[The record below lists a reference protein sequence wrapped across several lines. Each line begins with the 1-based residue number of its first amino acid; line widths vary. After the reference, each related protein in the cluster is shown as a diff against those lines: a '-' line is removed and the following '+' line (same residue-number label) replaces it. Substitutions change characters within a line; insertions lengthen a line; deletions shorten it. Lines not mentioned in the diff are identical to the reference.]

1 MNTNL
6 HHLKPQLLNPHP
18 FFSPKNPY
26 QFRSYKRRR
35 LKPCSS
41 SSSSNFLEPFK
52 NLLSQFPSPNTLD
65 ILAPAL
71 GLASGLTL
79 YLSQSNKFSKSSNI
93 GEWIL
98 FSSPTPFNRFV
109 ILRCP
114 SISFE
119 GSEFIENVNDKLVKE
134 DRHFVR
140 LNSGKIGVGRE
151 SSEGLKLEFQRVC
164 VNTEDGGVISLDWP
178 VDLELEEEHGLDT
191 TLLLVPGTAKGSSED
206 NVRFFVVDALKRGFF
221 PVVMN
226 PRGCAASP
234 ITTARYFLFSM
245 LNLTASFLVV
255 CIV

>member
-41 SSSSNFLEPFK
+41 SSNFLEPFK
-52 NLLSQFPSPNTLD
+52 NLLSQFPSPNTPD

-178 VDLELEEEHGLDT
+178 ADLELEEEHGLDT